1 MHKDTI
7 KTIWKPYCHTFEAKV
22 WRQIED
28 QTNWN
33 SCKRKVY
40 WACRTSYTWENRKME
55 CNGKFILQRRRVN
68 TYTVNFYCNWC
79 SRTPSE
85 LQSCCFAINTIKPL
99 PCWPQT
105 ALRIK
110 IFYLT
115 DYRTRGTWAIPFHF
129 TRRHISNSESNY
141 IYWRTRNFHQS
152 KEKGSW
158 IPDYSKKN
166 LSWNKIKTKP
176 CLCSTW

>member
-1 MHKDTI
+1 MQKYEDKS
-7 KTIWKPYCHTFEAKV
+7 KTRP
-22 WRQIED
+22 IEILVKGKYIEPVEPAILGRIGR
-28 QTNWN
+28 WN
-33 SCKRKVY
+33 VMENLSCKGEELILTLWTFTVTDVPARPLSFRAAASLSIPSSLSPVDHKQLSELRY
-40 WACRTSYTWENRKME
+40 
-55 CNGKFILQRRRVN
+55 FILTN
-68 TYTVNFYCNWC
+68 
-79 SRTPSE
+79 
-85 LQSCCFAINTIKPL
+85 
-99 PCWPQT
+99 
-105 ALRIK
+105 
-110 IFYLT
+110 
-115 DYRTRGTWAIPFHF
+115 YRTRGTWAIPFHF